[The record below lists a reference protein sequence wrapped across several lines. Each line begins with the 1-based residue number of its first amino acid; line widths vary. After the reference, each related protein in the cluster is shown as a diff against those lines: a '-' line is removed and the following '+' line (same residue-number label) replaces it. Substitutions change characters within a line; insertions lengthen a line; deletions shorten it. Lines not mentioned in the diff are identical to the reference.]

1 MNGDVRFSLC
11 PDPENSDLLKCTDRE
26 NGVAVRFERG
36 RFNDTQDFSF
46 GGPKNES
53 RLVDSLGVLGIARVM
68 REMGDWLAVNHPD
81 EVGG

>member
-1 MNGDVRFSLC
+1 M
-11 PDPENSDLLKCTDRE
+11 NSDSRFELVPDESAPGWMVCTNRE

-46 GGPKNES
+46 GGPQNES
-53 RLVDSLGVLGIARVM
+53 RLVDSLGVLGIARIM
-68 REMGDWLAVNHPD
+68 REMGDWLAANHPD